1 VLSTLEANDSTAER
15 CKSIRFFDEDK
26 ELIDD
31 LAVLYEGLKPTVDF
45 ALSGSQNSKLPPEL
59 KDNSIDFILLDSRG
73 VAEEQ
78 WTELLS
84 NTVRIL
90 KPGGKLLT
98 VGSVKQTEAK

>member
-1 VLSTLEANDSTAER
+1 VLSTLEANDSTTKR

-45 ALSGSQNSKLPPEL
+45 ALSGSQKSKLPPEL
-59 KDNSIDFILLDSRG
+59 KDNSIDFILLDTRG
-73 VAEEQ
+73 AAEEQ